1 MIGKFVG
8 AACILAISA
17 RAVAWGPD
25 GHQIV
30 AAIAE
35 QRLSDEAKAAVTELL
50 DGQTMTE
57 VSSWADRARRQEE
70 YRWTGPMHYANLAP
84 GATKFDMARDC
95 APAEDGAPGCVVSAI
110 EHYRSVLEDD
120 AATHEAKTEAL
131 KFLIHFVGD
140 VHQPLHVSFERDRG
154 GNSIKVTFLGH
165 ESNLHRV
172 WDEQL
177 IESRELPWREYME
190 SLSSK
195 ITVEQQLA
203 WAETDPAVWAT
214 ESYQLAVS
222 NAYAVPADG
231 VLDEAYVSRNIGV
244 VERRLSQGGVR
255 LALVLNEIFA
265 PEAAPQDGVDAATVP
280 AASDAVDGSSADG
293 GEDAADE

>member
-1 MIGKFVG
+1 MIGRWAF
-8 AACILAISA
+8 AACVLAVSA
-17 RAVAWGPD
+17 RAFAWGSD

-35 QRLSDEAKAAVTELL
+35 QRLSDEARAAVTELL
-50 DGQTMTE
+50 DGQTMSE
-57 VSSWADRARRQEE
+57 VSSWADRVRRQEE

-84 GATKFDMARDC
+84 GATKFDLARDC
-95 APAEDGAPGCVVSAI
+95 APADDGAPGCVVSAI
-110 EHYRSVLEDD
+110 ERYRGVLEDD
-120 AATHEAKTEAL
+120 AATHEAKAEAL
-131 KFLIHFVGD
+131 RFLIHFVGD

-154 GNSIKVTFLGH
+154 GNSVKVVFLGQ

-177 IESRELPWREYME
+177 IESRALPWAVYAEA
-190 SLSSK
+190 LSGK
-195 ITVEQQLA
+195 ITVDQQLA
-203 WAETDPAVWAT
+203 WAEMDPAVWAT

-222 NAYAVPADG
+222 NAYAVPAGG

-244 VERRLSQGGVR
+244 VETRLSQGGVR

-265 PEAAPQDGVDAATVP
+265 PEAAPQNDVDAATVP
-280 AASDAVDGSSADG
+280 AASDAADGSSSE
-293 GEDAADE
+293 GEGATEE